1 MRLDSWRRP
10 AALVLLYAAE
20 MALVIYLLGADDE
33 ASIPVVV
40 LISVIQV
47 AFGFALGR
55 WWGFLIVAL
64 AIVIAIPLG
73 PEQSGSG
80 EVIPWAVMF
89 MIYSPFL
96 AGLVVLGTIV
106 RKLADRVSAPRR
118 S

>member
-1 MRLDSWRRP
+1 MTIREPLV
-10 AALVLLYAAE
+10 LVLLYAAV
-20 MALVIYLLGADDE
+20 MALVIYLLIGDDDE
-33 ASIPVVV
+33 VSVPVVV

-106 RKLADRVSAPRR
+106 RKLADRVSAPTR